1 MFLWRRPLILLC
13 PNNESNFRV
22 DTIKV
27 AFVILHAHQS
37 YMAHFYNSNDIQKS
51 PTESEIQ
58 KEFCYRRP
66 VSLWKLRAPSDGGNI
81 LMANKATDD
90 GCCHPAL
97 TYSWEVSTSARSPLH
112 ITDLIAR
119 AAPPA
124 HEIWTIVSR
133 LSRLAFWCRN
143 YNLTIIA
150 SAFSFLMSRFH
161 SWDRQ
166 RASNPVAWPE
176 KYWMFT
182 ALRNSAKKI
191 LRE

>member
-27 AFVILHAHQS
+27 AFVIIHAHQS
-37 YMAHFYNSNDIQKS
+37 TFLYIIPLTYKS
-51 PTESEIQ
+51 HLRSEWDSKRVLLSPASI
-58 KEFCYRRP
+58 
-66 VSLWKLRAPSDGGNI
+66 SLWKLQRAPSRTAEI
-81 LMANKATDD
+81 FWWQIKPQMMVAVTR
-90 GCCHPAL
+90 HSL
-97 TYSWEVSTSARSPLH
+97 THERCQHLLTLVSSHHRFNRT
-112 ITDLIAR
+112 
-119 AAPPA
+119 PA

-161 SWDRQ
+161 SWHRQ

-176 KYWMFT
+176 KS
-182 ALRNSAKKI
+182 NVHSSKKKTV
-191 LRE
+191 LTKY